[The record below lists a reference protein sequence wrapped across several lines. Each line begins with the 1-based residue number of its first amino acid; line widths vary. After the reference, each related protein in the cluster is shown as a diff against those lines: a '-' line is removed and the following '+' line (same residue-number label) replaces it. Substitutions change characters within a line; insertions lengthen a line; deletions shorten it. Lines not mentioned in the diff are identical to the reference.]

1 MKIFKTPNKWLL
13 ILSLLSI
20 SYFGLSA
27 QANEGSSFN
36 KKSSRPHEVII
47 LNNGL
52 ASLEKRLQMIERAK
66 KRIDVEYFIYRTDT
80 SAKIFTQALVKKARQ
95 GVKVRML
102 LDYFMIIGDLNTF
115 YTTELER
122 NGIEVKY
129 FNAVSPLSIRYGQYR
144 NHRKLLAVD
153 GVEAITGGRNIGDE
167 YFDLSSE
174 YNFLDRDI
182 YIKGEIV
189 KSIEET
195 FDTIFASKHSKR
207 LKRERAPRRLDYHSS
222 GPPGKSIGGAGKAGS
237 YTADLKRYNAKIQAA
252 YDFVNKEDV
261 DLDMIRDNAKNF
273 LAEEHSG
280 VCKKISFQS
289 EYALVGIGSGNKD
302 NRILKYG
309 LLDRIKNANFR
320 VLIDSPYF
328 IINNELGTALDV
340 ALNKKNKVD
349 VTLLTN
355 SLNSTDAI
363 YVYANF
369 DSHIKSWINRG
380 LEPFIFKGARP
391 AGYNIIESKAGQS
404 RFGVHAKTFVFDDKD
419 IVIGTYN
426 VDPRSANINSEMI
439 VVCEDNKELA
449 AVVSEDVQSRLDIS
463 FHLNSGAD
471 VKRLEFYEVNFVKR
485 IAYYVTKPLANMFS
499 FLL

>member
-1 MKIFKTPNKWLL
+1 MKIFKTSSKWL
-13 ILSLLSI
+13 ITLSLFSMSYLS
-20 SYFGLSA
+20 FSA
-27 QANEGSSFN
+27 QATEVSSFN
-36 KKSSRPHEVII
+36 KESTRPHEVII

-52 ASLEKRLQMIERAK
+52 ASLEKRLEMIERAK
-66 KRIDVEYFIYRTDT
+66 TRIDVEYFIYRTDT

-115 YTTELER
+115 YTTELEK

-129 FNAVSPLSIRYGQYR
+129 FNAVSPLSIKYGQYR

-167 YFDLSSE
+167 YFDLSNE

-189 KSIEET
+189 KSIEQT

-207 LKRERAPRRLDYHSS
+207 LERERAPRRSDYSS
-222 GPPGKSIGGAGKAGS
+222 GPPGKSIGGGKAGS
-237 YTADLKRYNAKIQAA
+237 YSADLKKYNANIQAA
-252 YDFVNKEDV
+252 YDFVNKKDA

-289 EYALVGIGSGNKD
+289 EYALVGIGSGNRD
-302 NRILKYG
+302 NRVLKYG
-309 LLDRIKNANFR
+309 LLDRIKNAKSR

-328 IINNELGTALDV
+328 IINNELGAALDV
-340 ALNKKNKVD
+340 ALSKKNKVD

-369 DSHIKSWINRG
+369 DSHIKTWINKG
-380 LEPFIFKGARP
+380 LEPFIFKGDKP
-391 AGYNIIESKAGQS
+391 DGYNIIESKAGKS

-439 VVCEDNKELA
+439 IICEDNKDLA
-449 AVVSEDVQSRLDIS
+449 AVVSEDVQSRLDGS
-463 FHLNSGAD
+463 FHLNSAED
-471 VKRLEFYEVNFVKR
+471 VKRLEFYEASFVKR
-485 IAYYVTKPLANMFS
+485 IAYYVTKPFANMFS